1 MATRRRPEARDS
13 ISAAQDRFVKDFAD
27 AVERGEAA
35 LFAGAGLSAGAGFVD
50 WRGLLRD
57 VAEGLGLKVEQE
69 SDLIGLAQWEHNE
82 RGTRNKLNQAILDKL
97 GRDLAAPSE
106 SHKIIARLPIDTIW
120 TTNYDTLIEDSLR
133 AAGRKPAVKWKRSDM
148 TASPRGTDAFVYKM
162 HGHVDDAESAVIT
175 KDDYERYESTRRV
188 FVDKLEGDL
197 VSKTFLFVGFSFT
210 DPNIDYIL
218 ARVRRALL
226 PDSPRHHFCLMK
238 APFVQGTKGIKKAEA
253 EYEARRHSLRVAD
266 LKRHGIEAIPI
277 RNYDEIPLLLEA
289 VSRRAHRRGV
299 FVSGAAAEAG
309 PFGESELRDLS
320 RRLGAAIIER
330 GYNLVSGFG
339 LGIGEDVVIGAI
351 RALYGLPRGDDVDRV
366 LVRPFPTPRAG
377 ESRESVYTSHRE
389 DLIARSRVVIVLAG
403 NRQAATGGIELSS
416 GVLEEV
422 QVAKRLGRL
431 VVPVGATGFVASELW
446 NELETDGAFGTQ
458 AELKKAFRMLGAVGH
473 ASSSYVQALME
484 IILGTDAAL

>member
-1 MATRRRPEARDS
+1 MTNKRGKEHKDS
-13 ISAAQDRFVKDFAD
+13 ISAAQDRFVKDFSD

-35 LFAGAGLSAGAGFVD
+35 LFAGAGMSAGAGFVD

-57 VAEGLGLKVEQE
+57 VAEGLGLRVEQE

-97 GRDLAAPSE
+97 GRDLAAPTE
-106 SHKIIARLPIDTIW
+106 SHRIVARLPIDTIW

-148 TASPRGTDAFVYKM
+148 TTSPRGTDAFVYKM

-175 KDDYERYESTRRV
+175 KDDYERYETTRRV

-197 VSKTFLFVGFSFT
+197 VSKTFLFIGFSFT

-218 ARVRRALL
+218 ARVRRALY

-238 APFVQGTKGIKKAEA
+238 VPSVAAKKGIAKADA
-253 EYEARRHSLRVAD
+253 EYEARRHALRVSD
-266 LKRHGIEAIPI
+266 LKRHGIEAIPV
-277 RNYDEIPLLLEA
+277 REYDEIPKLLEA

-309 PFGESELRDLS
+309 AFGEVLLRDLS
-320 RRLGAAIIER
+320 RRLGEAIIDR

-339 LGIGEDVVIGAI
+339 LGIGEDVVVGAL
-351 RALYGLPRGDDVDRV
+351 RALYGRPRGDDVDRV
-366 LVRPFPTPRAG
+366 VVRPFPTPRSG
-377 ESRESVYTSHRE
+377 ESRAAVYTSHRE
-389 DLIARSRVVIVLAG
+389 DLIARSRVVVVLAG
-403 NRQAATGGIELSS
+403 NRLAAGGGVELSP
-416 GVLEEV
+416 GVFEEV
-422 QVAKRLGRL
+422 EIARRLGR
-431 VVPVGATGFVASELW
+431 VVIPIGATGYVASELW
-446 NELETDGAFGTQ
+446 EKMDGAGL
-458 AELKKAFRMLGAVGH
+458 LKKGKVAQAFATLGKAGLGSKEYIG
-473 ASSSYVQALME
+473 AMFD
-484 IILGTDAAL
+484 IIADTDASL